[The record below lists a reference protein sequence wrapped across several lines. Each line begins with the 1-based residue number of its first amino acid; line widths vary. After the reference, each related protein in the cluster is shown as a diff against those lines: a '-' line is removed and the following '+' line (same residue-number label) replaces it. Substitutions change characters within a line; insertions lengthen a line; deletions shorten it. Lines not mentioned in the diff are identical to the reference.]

1 MSYEALSQFAQ
12 TGGTIYFAAIF
23 LAVVVYACWPRNGPR
38 FRRAA
43 QLPMNEKEHG
53 NDRPLT

>member
-1 MSYEALSQFAQ
+1 MSYEHLSKFAQ

-23 LAVVVYACWPRNGPR
+23 AVVLLYACWPRNGPR

-43 QLPMNEKEHG
+43 QLPMNEKEPG
-53 NDRPLT
+53 NDRPLA